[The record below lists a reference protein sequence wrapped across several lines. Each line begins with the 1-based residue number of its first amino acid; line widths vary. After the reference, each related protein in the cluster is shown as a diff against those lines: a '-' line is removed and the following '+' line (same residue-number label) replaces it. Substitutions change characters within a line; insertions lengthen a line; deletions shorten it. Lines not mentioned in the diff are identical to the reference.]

1 MDFLSSSNSANV
13 VQSPGNI
20 IKSKQDNGLIM
31 RMFRG
36 IGYFLVIVQRWLSLM
51 TTENPFKKKFNY
63 QI

>member
-31 RMFRG
+31 RMFCG
-36 IGYFLVIVQRWLSLM
+36 IGNFSDSQLVTNI
-51 TTENPFKKKFNY
+51 
-63 QI
+63 